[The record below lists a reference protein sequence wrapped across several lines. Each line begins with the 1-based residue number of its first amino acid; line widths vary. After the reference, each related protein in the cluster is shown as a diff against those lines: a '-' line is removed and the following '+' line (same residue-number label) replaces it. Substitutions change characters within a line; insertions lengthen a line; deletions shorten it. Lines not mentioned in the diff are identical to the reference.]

1 MLDGYPLGGRMP
13 ILRSSLLE
21 LLNNHLHGRVQSFGI
36 FSTRGSEVRL
46 SSPSPLDLFCRF
58 PHHVSRV
65 ETFRHQVVA
74 HHHRQ
79 VRLAIRGRRPHE
91 QHLLGELPF
100 QLVRDI
106 FYHFRGT
113 DGKHQS
119 EEGDP
124 VDLLPVGDQP
134 LLQLFRPLFHV
145 HLNLFFHF
153 VVIGYQPVDTLHHVR
168 YVIEQ
173 STNLLQRVLHGVEI
187 RLAHLR
193 GNRLHSTNSRRD
205 GPLAKNSEGTDAAGG
220 RDMGSPA
227 QLDGSPKP
235 YRTYILAILLAEQCH
250 GPLRF
255 RLFKWNMPMLLDRV
269 ILSYFS
275 RDTPFH
281 LPDLFLGHLL
291 EVREVK
297 PQQLRRHVRS
307 LLLHVIPQHFTQRLV
322 HQVRGRVVAF
332 CGRSLFSIDPRDEC
346 PQGIAR

>member
-1 MLDGYPLGGRMP
+1 MNEAHKCWMGYPLGGRMP

-21 LLNNHLHGRVQSFGI
+21 FLNNHLHGRVQPFGI
-36 FSTRGSEVRL
+36 LSTRGSEVRL
-46 SSPSPLDLFCRF
+46 SSPSPLDLLCRF

-65 ETFRHQVVA
+65 EPFRHQVVA

-79 VRLAIRGRRPHE
+79 VRFTIRGRRSHE

-124 VDLLPVGDQP
+124 VDLFPVINQP

-193 GNRLHSTNSRRD
+193 GNRLHATHPRGDGSLANNTEGTNTSRR
-205 GPLAKNSEGTDAAGG
+205 
-220 RDMGSPA
+220 RDVRSPA
-227 QLDGSPKP
+227 QLDGSPEP
-235 YRTYILAILLAEQCH
+235 YR
-250 GPLRF
+250 
-255 RLFKWNMPMLLDRV
+255 
-269 ILSYFS
+269 
-275 RDTPFH
+275 
-281 LPDLFLGHLL
+281 
-291 EVREVK
+291 
-297 PQQLRRHVRS
+297 
-307 LLLHVIPQHFTQRLV
+307 
-322 HQVRGRVVAF
+322 
-332 CGRSLFSIDPRDEC
+332 
-346 PQGIAR
+346 